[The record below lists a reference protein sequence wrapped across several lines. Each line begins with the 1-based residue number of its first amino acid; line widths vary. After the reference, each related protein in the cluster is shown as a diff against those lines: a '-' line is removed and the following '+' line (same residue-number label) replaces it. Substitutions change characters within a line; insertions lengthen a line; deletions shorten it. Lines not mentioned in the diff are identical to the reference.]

1 MAKKTKIE
9 LNLPG
14 LNEVMKGAEMQTALL
29 SAASAVASSAGDGY
43 GFGVHTA
50 NFVAIANVFPDSAE
64 AAKDNYEN
72 NSIVKAAGA
81 VGLRLK

>member
-1 MAKKTKIE
+1 MAKTKVE

-14 LNEVMKGAEMQTALL
+14 LNEVMKSAEMQAALL
-29 SAASAVASSAGDGY
+29 SAASSVASSAGSGY
-43 GFGVHTA
+43 GYGVHQA

-81 VGLRLK
+81 AGLRMG